1 MKYQS
6 NPPSAASLL
15 SSLRD
20 IGYNI
25 ETAIED
31 LIDNSITAE
40 STLIKIRMIW
50 NEGQPWVA
58 ILDNGKGMSSS
69 ELIQAMKLGSMSP
82 LEERDKDDLGRFG
95 LGLKTASFSQCKQLT
110 VVTFNK
116 GQISSA
122 EMDLDEII
130 KNNDKGFR
138 VGILDRKDIENI
150 EQIREYF
157 SEQKIN

>member
-40 STLIKIRMIW
+40 STRIEIRMIW
-50 NEGQPWVA
+50 NEGEPWVA

-82 LEERDKDDLGRFG
+82 LEERDKDEI
-95 LGLKTASFSQCKQLT
+95 
-110 VVTFNK
+110 TF
-116 GQISSA
+116 
-122 EMDLDEII
+122 
-130 KNNDKGFR
+130 
-138 VGILDRKDIENI
+138 
-150 EQIREYF
+150 
-157 SEQKIN
+157 

>member
-1 MKYQS
+1 MKYQN
-6 NPPSAASLL
+6 NPPNAASLL

-40 STLIKIRMIW
+40 STLIEIRMIW
-50 NEGQPWVA
+50 NEGEPWVA

-82 LEERDKDDLGRFG
+82 LEERDKNDLGRFG

-110 VVTFNK
+110 VLTFNK
-116 GQISSA
+116 GKISAA
-122 EMDLDEII
+122 EMDLDVVI
-130 KNNDKGFR
+130 KNSDKGFR
-138 VGILDRKDIENI
+138 VGILNDDDI
-150 EQIREYF
+150 R
-157 SEQKIN
+157 SL

>member
-40 STLIKIRMIW
+40 STRIEIRMIW
-50 NEGQPWVA
+50 NEGEPWVA

-69 ELIQAMKLGSMSP
+69 ELIQAMKLGSKSP

-110 VVTFNK
+110 VLTFNK
-116 GQISSA
+116 GKISA
-122 EMDLDEII
+122 AVFLLRNVLYE
-130 KNNDKGFR
+130 
-138 VGILDRKDIENI
+138 RKH
-150 EQIREYF
+150 
-157 SEQKIN
+157 